1 MMSGKEERQLEESRA
16 CDHDWKPLGTTK
28 GDTHLKLI
36 CTKCGEARLI
46 ELFP

>member
-1 MMSGKEERQLEESRA
+1 MINEEKMEKRKE
-16 CDHDWKPLGTTK
+16 CDHDWKPEGTTE

-36 CTKCGEARLI
+36 CIKCGETKMI

>member
-1 MMSGKEERQLEESRA
+1 MVSEEKKLGKREE
-16 CDHDWKPLGTTK
+16 CDHDWKPVETTK

-36 CTKCGEARLI
+36 CIKCGETKLI